1 MHVIRRGDVRLTRW
15 DVGETIIRG
24 PIYIR
29 KDMLSLVMVMLGV
42 TYTTALV
49 VYSNYL
55 LGELV
60 LSMVPPRVNSTMAQR
75 RIPFTVL
82 VMAVFCSIDQNYPA
96 MGSLQL
102 ISSQTCCQT
111 FRLCIHEPHPQI
123 VLNV

>member
-1 MHVIRRGDVRLTRW
+1 MTRW

-82 VMAVFCSIDQNYPA
+82 AMAVFCSIDQNYTSYGFSPTYQL
-96 MGSLQL
+96 SNLLSNLQVVH
-102 ISSQTCCQT
+102 S
-111 FRLCIHEPHPQI
+111 
-123 VLNV
+123 